1 MENRLTPSPRTLDDI
16 DLKSREELGQGWGK
30 LERFTFRHRTYEGG
44 WSETV
49 TRDIYT
55 IGEVTCV
62 LPYDPA
68 LDAIVLVE
76 QFRACGLVH
85 GEATWLFEAIA
96 GIIDP
101 GETPAEVAIREA
113 KEEAGCHL
121 ETPIPIGAFWS
132 SPGGYGER
140 SHIFTA
146 RADLSAVGGIHGLD
160 HEHEDILAVVV
171 PLADALKAVDD
182 GRIKDAKTALM
193 IQWVALHRDR
203 FG

>member
-1 MENRLTPSPRTLDDI
+1 MEKRLTPSPRTLDDV
-16 DLKSREELGQGWGK
+16 DLKSRETIGQGWGK
-30 LERFTFRHRTYEGG
+30 LERFTFRHRTYAGG

-49 TRDIYT
+49 QRDVYT

-62 LPYDPA
+62 LPYDPS

-76 QFRACGLVH
+76 QFRICGLVH

-101 GETPAEVAIREA
+101 GETPEEVAIREA
-113 KEEAGCHL
+113 QEEAGC
-121 ETPIPIGAFWS
+121 EIADPIPIGAFWS

-146 RADLSAVGGIHGLD
+146 RADLSNVGGIHGLD
-160 HEHEDILAVVV
+160 HEHEDIRAVVV
-171 PLADALKAVDD
+171 PLADALAAIND
-182 GRIKDAKTALM
+182 GRIRDAKTTLM
-193 IQWVALHRDR
+193 IQWVALNRER
-203 FG
+203 FK

>member
-1 MENRLTPSPRTLDDI
+1 MEKRLIPSPRTLDDVDI
-16 DLKSREELGQGWGK
+16 RSREQLGQGWGK

-44 WSETV
+44 WSDMV

-121 ETPIPIGAFWS
+121 DAPIPIGAYWS

-146 RADLSAVGGIHGLD
+146 KADLSSIGGIHGLD
-160 HEHEDILAVVV
+160 HEHEDIRAVVV
-171 PLADALKAVDD
+171 PLADALAAIDD
-182 GRIKDAKTALM
+182 GRIQDAKTAFM